1 MFDPSAPHII
11 ILLIVVLLLF
21 GARRL
26 PGAAKS
32 LGESMHIFKR
42 SVQGMNDD
50 DDNNAQDAKVQAM
63 LHQTTL
69 PAPQLTPAQ
78 PAFDPAQVQQ
88 AQAQQAQ
95 SQQAQSQQLADLQRQ
110 LNDIQRQNGGS
121 NSATVGGT
129 GAPMSEAQHGQ
140 QPF

>member
-11 ILLIVVLLLF
+11 ILMIVILLLF

-42 SVQGMNDD
+42 SVQGLDPDD
-50 DDNNAQDAKVQAM
+50 PGTGTAATPQPTN
-63 LHQTTL
+63 TL
-69 PAPQLTPAQ
+69 PTSAPPAGIGAPQDTQ
-78 PAFDPAQVQQ
+78 
-88 AQAQQAQ
+88 
-95 SQQAQSQQLADLQRQ
+95 QQLADLQRQ
-110 LNDIQRQNGGS
+110 IADLQRQNTTGNGS
-121 NSATVGGT
+121 QL
-129 GAPMSEAQHGQ
+129 SETQTP

>member
-42 SVQGMNDD
+42 SVQGMGDD
-50 DDNNAQDAKVQAM
+50 DDKDTK
-63 LHQTTL
+63 TTATFQQSSL
-69 PAPQLTPAQ
+69 PVTPQLTPAQ
-78 PAFDPAQVQQ
+78 PAFDPA

-95 SQQAQSQQLADLQRQ
+95 GQQAQAQQLADLQRQ
-110 LNDIQRQNGGS
+110 LNDLQRQNGG
-121 NSATVGGT
+121 GT
-129 GAPMSEAQHGQ
+129 GAPLSEAQHGQ

>member
-42 SVQGMNDD
+42 SVQGLDD
-50 DDNNAQDAKVQAM
+50 EPKDNQAQATFQ
-63 LHQTTL
+63 QGTL
-69 PAPQLTPAQ
+69 PVQPQPQPLNPAQ
-78 PAFDPAQVQQ
+78 PPSSQ
-88 AQAQQAQ
+88 A
-95 SQQAQSQQLADLQRQ
+95 QQLADLQRQ
-110 LNDIQRQNGGS
+110 LNDLQRQNAAAGGD
-121 NSATVGGT
+121 SASVG
-129 GAPMSEAQHGQ
+129 QQ

>member
-11 ILLIVVLLLF
+11 ILLIVILLLF

-42 SVQGMNDD
+42 SVQGLDVDD
-50 DDNNAQDAKVQAM
+50 HGTSNAATPQP
-63 LHQTTL
+63 TNTL
-69 PAPQLTPAQ
+69 PTAAPSASIGGPQDTQ
-78 PAFDPAQVQQ
+78 
-88 AQAQQAQ
+88 
-95 SQQAQSQQLADLQRQ
+95 QQLQDLQRQIADLQRQ
-110 LNDIQRQNGGS
+110 TASGNGS
-121 NSATVGGT
+121 QL
-129 GAPMSEAQHGQ
+129 SETQTP

>member
-42 SVQGMNDD
+42 SVQGMSDD
-50 DDNNAQDAKVQAM
+50 DDTKD
-63 LHQTTL
+63 TG
-69 PAPQLTPAQ
+69 
-78 PAFDPAQVQQ
+78 
-88 AQAQQAQ
+88 AQASLQQTALPVPAAPPQ
-95 SQQAQSQQLADLQRQ
+95 IDTQPSQSQQLADLQRQ
-110 LNDIQRQNGGS
+110 ISDLQKQNAAGGD
-121 NSATVGGT
+121 SATVG
-129 GAPMSEAQHGQ
+129 QQ

>member
-11 ILLIVVLLLF
+11 ILLIVILLLF

-42 SVQGMNDD
+42 SVQGLDPDETGPGNAATPQATSTLPTSAPPAGIGP
-50 DDNNAQDAKVQAM
+50 AQD
-63 LHQTTL
+63 T
-69 PAPQLTPAQ
+69 
-78 PAFDPAQVQQ
+78 QQ
-88 AQAQQAQ
+88 
-95 SQQAQSQQLADLQRQ
+95 QQLEDLKRQVADLQRQ
-110 LNDIQRQNGGS
+110 SASGNGGQF
-121 NSATVGGT
+121 
-129 GAPMSEAQHGQ
+129 SETQTP

>member
-42 SVQGMNDD
+42 SVQGMGEDD
-50 DDNNAQDAKVQAM
+50 KDAKAQGPQA
-63 LHQTTL
+63 TL
-69 PAPQLTPAQ
+69 GQSALPVAQPLTSGQPAQ
-78 PAFDPAQVQQ
+78 AKADQ
-88 AQAQQAQ
+88 A
-95 SQQAQSQQLADLQRQ
+95 QQLADLQRQ
-110 LNDIQRQNGGS
+110 ISDLQRQNAGGD
-121 NSATVGGT
+121 SATVG
-129 GAPMSEAQHGQ
+129 Q

>member
-42 SVQGMNDD
+42 SVQGMGDD
-50 DDNNAQDAKVQAM
+50 DAQDTKATA
-63 LHQTTL
+63 TL
-69 PAPQLTPAQ
+69 QQSSLPVSPQLTPAQ
-78 PAFDPAQVQQ
+78 PAFDPAQAQQ
-88 AQAQQAQ
+88 AQA
-95 SQQAQSQQLADLQRQ
+95 QQAQSQQLADLQRQ
-110 LNDIQRQNGGS
+110 LNDLQRQGGGS

>member
-11 ILLIVVLLLF
+11 ILLIVILLLF

-42 SVQGMNDD
+42 SVQGLDIDD
-50 DDNNAQDAKVQAM
+50 HGTSNAATPQP
-63 LHQTTL
+63 TSTL
-69 PAPQLTPAQ
+69 PTAASPAGIGGPQDTQ
-78 PAFDPAQVQQ
+78 
-88 AQAQQAQ
+88 
-95 SQQAQSQQLADLQRQ
+95 QQLQDLQRQIADLQRQ
-110 LNDIQRQNGGS
+110 AASGNG
-121 NSATVGGT
+121 
-129 GAPMSEAQHGQ
+129 SELSETQTP

>member
-42 SVQGMNDD
+42 SVQGMSEDD
-50 DDNNAQDAKVQAM
+50 PKDAK
-63 LHQTTL
+63 TTATFQQSSL
-69 PAPQLTPAQ
+69 PIAPQLTPAQ
-78 PAFDPAQVQQ
+78 PAFDPAQAQPQQ
-88 AQAQQAQ
+88 APAQA
-95 SQQAQSQQLADLQRQ
+95 QQLADLQRQ
-110 LNDIQRQNGGS
+110 LNDLQRQNGGS

-129 GAPMSEAQHGQ
+129 GAPLSEAQHGQ

>member
-42 SVQGMNDD
+42 SVQGMSDD
-50 DDNNAQDAKVQAM
+50 EDKDTK
-63 LHQTTL
+63 TTATFQQSSL
-69 PAPQLTPAQ
+69 PVTPQLTPAQ
-78 PAFDPAQVQQ
+78 PAFDPVQAQQV
-88 AQAQQAQ
+88 QAQQAQ
-95 SQQAQSQQLADLQRQ
+95 GQQAQAQQLADLQRQ
-110 LNDIQRQNGGS
+110 LNDLQRQNGG
-121 NSATVGGT
+121 GT
-129 GAPMSEAQHGQ
+129 GAPLSEAQHGQ

>member
-42 SVQGMNDD
+42 SVQGLNPDD
-50 DDNNAQDAKVQAM
+50 EAQGQPFAGPQQPSNSFTSSTPQASIGAAPD
-63 LHQTTL
+63 TT
-69 PAPQLTPAQ
+69 Q
-78 PAFDPAQVQQ
+78 
-88 AQAQQAQ
+88 
-95 SQQAQSQQLADLQRQ
+95 QQLADLQRQ
-110 LNDIQRQNGGS
+110 IADLQRQNA
-121 NSATVGGT
+121 NGT
-129 GAPMSEAQHGQ
+129 GSQVSGTQ
-140 QPF
+140 TSQPF